1 MHRFCKFVWILFV
14 CGIVFF
20 VICDEKWYKIWF
32 ENNHTV
38 FEKIEKE
45 SDLLVD
51 DLQVSE
57 TKIVYKNSDLIH
69 INYEFKNPK
78 TLRKSVGIDYKY
90 LAQLE
95 NEKKLNDEKLKEKM
109 EVYSWINII
118 ALNDSDTISSVFS
131 SWLW

>member
-1 MHRFCKFVWILFV
+1 M
-14 CGIVFF
+14 
-20 VICDEKWYKIWF
+20 
-32 ENNHTV
+32 V

-57 TKIVYKNSDLIH
+57 TKIVYKNSDLIR
-69 INYEFKNPK
+69 INYEFNNPK
-78 TLRKSVGIDYKY
+78 SLRKSVGIDYEY

-109 EVYSWINII
+109 EVYS
-118 ALNDSDTISSVFS
+118 
-131 SWLW
+131 

>member
-1 MHRFCKFVWILFV
+1 M
-14 CGIVFF
+14 
-20 VICDEKWYKIWF
+20 
-32 ENNHTV
+32 V

-57 TKIVYKNSDLIH
+57 TKIVYKNSDLIR
-69 INYEFKNPK
+69 INYEFNNPK
-78 TLRKSVGIDYKY
+78 SLRKSVGINYEY

-109 EVYSWINII
+109 EVYS
-118 ALNDSDTISSVFS
+118 
-131 SWLW
+131 